1 MKEREDLK
9 QVLDF
14 ADLDSLSLSNIEED
28 QTVNNEECL
37 SVNGEEPV
45 LIPTE
50 ETIDFSSLVIAASS
64 TPAPSPIK
72 PLNKIKRPVSS
83 HVVVDENS
91 FSKSPMSGG
100 NPPLARPRVPFGEIN
115 RPSLASPRLHLQN
128 KQKHL
133 VRSEIFQHHQT
144 QRYGNKSD

>member
-9 QVLDF
+9 QVLNF
-14 ADLDSLSLSNIEED
+14 TDLDSLSLSNIEDD
-28 QTVNNEECL
+28 QTVNNEGSI
-37 SVNGEEPV
+37 SVNTEEPV
-45 LIPTE
+45 LASSE

-64 TPAPSPIK
+64 TPAPSPAK
-72 PLNKIKRPVSS
+72 PINKIKRPVST
-83 HVVVDENS
+83 VVDENS

-100 NPPLARPRVPFGEIN
+100 SANSARPRIPFGDVN

-133 VRSEIFQHHQT
+133 VRSEILQHQQY